1 MKAIKAY
8 IRCAKAEEVVHAL
21 EDAGVPGFTII
32 SVTGFKGAAVP
43 EKKRWSIE
51 YAEKC
56 ATVAKLELVCNDA
69 EVDGFVRIIKEKAY
83 TGHSGDGMI
92 FVTDVVGAVKIRTG
106 VEGEGALTPS

>member
-1 MKAIKAY
+1 MKEIKAY

-32 SVTGFKGAAVP
+32 SVTGFKGASAP
-43 EKKRWSIE
+43 EKEQWSIE

-56 ATVAKLELVCNDA
+56 AAVAKLELVCNDGEA
-69 EVDGFVRIIKEKAY
+69 DGFVGIIKEKAY

-92 FVTDVVGAVKIRTG
+92 FVTEVDRAVKIRTG
-106 VEGEGALTPS
+106 DEGEAALKG